1 MQAQI
6 HAPRTGY
13 AYNLLDNS
21 DFRNPINQRGASTYS
36 GDFTYSIDRW
46 QLGNGGA
53 QIYVIS
59 DGLKISNATGAGDYI
74 FQRLERLPPG
84 NYTFAA
90 KFRDNTGA
98 AALTNYS
105 TDQGVTLAPTSYAD
119 SGVLV
124 LTFSNGEDLDS
135 TFAYYRLQN
144 TTPGAVCTWEWAALY
159 EGSYTAD
166 TLPPYQPK
174 GYAAELAE
182 CKRYY
187 ELLDSGTS
195 QFVRAYKDDVIA
207 FCVDY
212 YEKRAVPVISMTG
225 ALGNALNVAGV
236 GAATPTSIESAAP
249 IGRKSARVNAMG
261 SFDTSKTYAI
271 SYGIARLSIS
281 ADL

>member
-21 DFRNPINQRGASTYS
+21 DFRNPVNQRGATTVSAGGY
-36 GDFTYSIDRW
+36 FIDRW
-46 QLGNGGA
+46 AVKQSGMSASLGQSGMT
-53 QIYVIS
+53 
-59 DGLKISNATGAGDYI
+59 ISNSRSDNTAGYI
-74 FQRLERLPPG
+74 EQVLPDNVVNSTTHAG
-84 NYTFAA
+84 KAYTIAA
-90 KFRDNTGA
+90 KANGKIDCATATIPNFATINVDNVNQIVLLYSQSA
-98 AALTNYS
+98 AKWVARCIVN
-105 TDQGVTLAPTSYAD
+105 Q
-119 SGVLV
+119 SGHQM
-124 LTFSNGEDLDS
+124 TI
-135 TFAYYRLQN
+135 
-144 TTPGAVCTWEWAALY
+144 EWMALY
-159 EGSYTAD
+159 EGEYTAD

-195 QFVRAYKDDVIA
+195 QFVRAYKDDAIA

-212 YEKRAVPVISMTG
+212 SEKRAVPVISMTG

-236 GAATPTSIESAAP
+236 GAVTPTSIESAAP

-261 SFDTSKTYAI
+261 SFDTSETYAI

>member
-21 DFRNPINQRGASTYS
+21 DFRNPINQRGATTVSS
-36 GDFTYSIDRW
+36 GGYFIDRW
-46 QLGNGGA
+46 AVRQSGMTASLGPSGMT
-53 QIYVIS
+53 
-59 DGLKISNATGAGDYI
+59 ISNSRSNNTAGYI
-74 FQRLERLPPG
+74 EQVLPDNVVNSTTHAG
-84 NYTFAA
+84 KTYTIAA
-90 KFRDNTGA
+90 KANGDIVCATATIPNYATINVDSANQIMLIYSQSAAKWVARCIVNQTGHQM
-98 AALTNYS
+98 TI
-105 TDQGVTLAPTSYAD
+105 
-119 SGVLV
+119 
-124 LTFSNGEDLDS
+124 
-135 TFAYYRLQN
+135 
-144 TTPGAVCTWEWAALY
+144 EWMALY

-174 GYAAELAE
+174 GYAVELAE

-195 QFVRAYKDDVIA
+195 QFVRAYKDDAIA

-212 YEKRAVPVISMTG
+212 SEKRAVPVISMTG
-225 ALGNALNVAGV
+225 ALGSALNVAGV
-236 GAATPTSIESAAP
+236 GAVTPTSIESAAP

>member
-21 DFRNPINQRGASTYS
+21 DFRNPVNQRGQTSYTGNQY
-36 GDFTYSIDRW
+36 TIDRW
-46 QLGNGGA
+46 RTYSVGATVSVANGYVGINDALMQYVLGIDTTK
-53 QIYVIS
+53 IYTAAVARP
-59 DGLKISNATGAGDYI
+59 DGSLSVTSGTFGVG
-74 FQRLERLPPG
+74 FG
-84 NYTFAA
+84 NVSIGI
-90 KFRDNTGA
+90 RC
-98 AALTNYS
+98 
-105 TDQGVTLAPTSYAD
+105 GVTSNLARFLIEGTVFPQIA
-119 SGVLV
+119 
-124 LTFSNGEDLDS
+124 
-135 TFAYYRLQN
+135 
-144 TTPGAVCTWEWAALY
+144 WAALY
-159 EGSYTAD
+159 EGAYTAD

-281 ADL
+281 SDL

>member
-21 DFRNPINQRGASTYS
+21 DFRNPVNQRGATTVSS
-36 GDFTYSIDRW
+36 GGYFIDRW
-46 QLGNGGA
+46 AVRQSGMTASLGQSGMT
-53 QIYVIS
+53 
-59 DGLKISNATGAGDYI
+59 ISNSRSDNTAGYI
-74 FQRLERLPPG
+74 EQVLPDNVVNSTTHAG
-84 NYTFAA
+84 KTYTIAA
-90 KFRDNTGA
+90 K
-98 AALTNYS
+98 TNGNIYCATATIPNSATINVDSVNQIMLIYS
-105 TDQGVTLAPTSYAD
+105 QSAVKWVARCVVNQ
-119 SGVLV
+119 SGHQM
-124 LTFSNGEDLDS
+124 TI
-135 TFAYYRLQN
+135 
-144 TTPGAVCTWEWAALY
+144 EWMALY
-159 EGSYTAD
+159 EGEYTAD

-212 YEKRAVPVISMTG
+212 YEKRAVPAISMTG

-236 GAATPTSIESAAP
+236 GAVTPTSIESAAP

-261 SFDTSKTYAI
+261 SFDTSETYAI

>member
-21 DFRNPINQRGASTYS
+21 DFRNPVNQRGATTVSAGGY
-36 GDFTYSIDRW
+36 FIDRW
-46 QLGNGGA
+46 AVKQSGMSAALGQSGMT
-53 QIYVIS
+53 
-59 DGLKISNATGAGDYI
+59 ISNSRSDNTAGYI
-74 FQRLERLPPG
+74 EQVLPDNVVNSTTHAG
-84 NYTFAA
+84 KTYTIAA
-90 KFRDNTGA
+90 KANGNIDCATATIPNSATINVDSVNQIMLLYSQSA
-98 AALTNYS
+98 AKWVARCIVN
-105 TDQGVTLAPTSYAD
+105 Q
-119 SGVLV
+119 SGHQM
-124 LTFSNGEDLDS
+124 TI
-135 TFAYYRLQN
+135 
-144 TTPGAVCTWEWAALY
+144 EWMALY
-159 EGSYTAD
+159 EGAYTAD

-174 GYAAELAE
+174 GYAIELAE

-261 SFDTSKTYAI
+261 SFDTSETYAI
-271 SYGIARLSIS
+271 SYGIVRLSIS

>member
-21 DFRNPINQRGASTYS
+21 DFRNPVNQRGQTTYTE
-36 GDFTYSIDRW
+36 GGYTIDRW
-46 QLGNGGA
+46 KMASKDTQLTVNNGYITITNNAESGRVTVENILPENHIGEVLTVAVCDHDTGNVYCMSGTVPEVDSTESQYFCNVDFNGNTLRLLLRNSGKLSVCITVGNGA
-53 QIYVIS
+53 SVH
-59 DGLKISNATGAGDYI
+59 L
-74 FQRLERLPPG
+74 R
-84 NYTFAA
+84 
-90 KFRDNTGA
+90 
-98 AALTNYS
+98 
-105 TDQGVTLAPTSYAD
+105 
-119 SGVLV
+119 
-124 LTFSNGEDLDS
+124 
-135 TFAYYRLQN
+135 
-144 TTPGAVCTWEWAALY
+144 WAALY
-159 EGSYTAD
+159 EGAYTAD

-195 QFVRAYKDDVIA
+195 QFVRAYKDDAIA

-212 YEKRAVPVISMTG
+212 SEKRAVPVISMTG

-236 GAATPTSIESAAP
+236 GAVTPTSIESAAP

-261 SFDTSKTYAI
+261 SFDTSETYAI

>member
-21 DFRNPINQRGASTYS
+21 DFRNPVNQRGATTVSAGGY
-36 GDFTYSIDRW
+36 FIDRW
-46 QLGNGGA
+46 AVKQSGMSAALGQSGMT
-53 QIYVIS
+53 
-59 DGLKISNATGAGDYI
+59 ISNSRSDNTAGYI
-74 FQRLERLPPG
+74 EQVLPDNVVNSTTHAG
-84 NYTFAA
+84 KTYTIAA
-90 KFRDNTGA
+90 KANGNIDCATATIPNSATINVDSVNQIMLLYSQSA
-98 AALTNYS
+98 AKWVARCIVN
-105 TDQGVTLAPTSYAD
+105 Q
-119 SGVLV
+119 SGHQM
-124 LTFSNGEDLDS
+124 TI
-135 TFAYYRLQN
+135 
-144 TTPGAVCTWEWAALY
+144 EWMALY
-159 EGSYTAD
+159 EGAYTAD

-174 GYAAELAE
+174 GYAIELAE

>member
-90 KFRDNTGA
+90 KFRDNTGV
-98 AALTNYS
+98 AALSNYS
-105 TDQGVTLAPTSYAD
+105 VDQGVTLAPTSYAD

-135 TFAYYRLQN
+135 AFAYCRLQN
-144 TTPGAVCTWEWAALY
+144 ITPGAVCTWEWAALY

-166 TLPPYQPK
+166 TLPPWVAPDPVT
-174 GYAAELAE
+174 ELIK
-182 CKRYY
+182 CKDFFR
-187 ELLDSGTS
+187 ELSAYGIIGVAVVDSASTVLGVVFGEKMRIDNPSLTGDVAFYSTDATIILTS
-195 QFVRAYKDDVIA
+195 VTQFQ
-207 FCVDY
+207 F
-212 YEKRAVPVISMTG
+212 TG
-225 ALGNALNVAGV
+225 NGFRL
-236 GAATPTSIESAAP
+236 AATSSGGLSVGTFGLLIPSPNSAA
-249 IGRKSARVNAMG
+249 
-261 SFDTSKTYAI
+261 
-271 SYGIARLSIS
+271 IS

>member
-21 DFRNPINQRGASTYS
+21 DFRNPVNQRGATTVSAGGY
-36 GDFTYSIDRW
+36 FIDRW
-46 QLGNGGA
+46 AVKQSGMSASLGQSGMT
-53 QIYVIS
+53 
-59 DGLKISNATGAGDYI
+59 ISNSRSDNTAGYI
-74 FQRLERLPPG
+74 EQVLPDNVVNSTTHAG
-84 NYTFAA
+84 KAYTIAA
-90 KFRDNTGA
+90 KANGKIDCATATIPNSATINVDSVNQIVLLYSQSA
-98 AALTNYS
+98 AKWVARCIVN
-105 TDQGVTLAPTSYAD
+105 Q
-119 SGVLV
+119 SGHQM
-124 LTFSNGEDLDS
+124 TI
-135 TFAYYRLQN
+135 
-144 TTPGAVCTWEWAALY
+144 EWMALY

-195 QFVRAYKDDVIA
+195 QFVRAYKDDAIA
-207 FCVDY
+207 FCIDY

-236 GAATPTSIESAAP
+236 GAVTPTSIESAAP

-261 SFDTSKTYAI
+261 SFDTSETYAI
-271 SYGIARLSIS
+271 SYGIVRLSIS

>member
-6 HAPRTGY
+6 HAPRVGY

-21 DFRNPINQRGASTYS
+21 DFRNPVNQRGATTVSAGGY
-36 GDFTYSIDRW
+36 FIDRW
-46 QLGNGGA
+46 AVKQSGMSASLGQSGMT
-53 QIYVIS
+53 
-59 DGLKISNATGAGDYI
+59 ISNSRSDNTAGYI
-74 FQRLERLPPG
+74 EQVLPDNVVNSTTHAG
-84 NYTFAA
+84 KAYTIAA
-90 KFRDNTGA
+90 KANGKIDCATATIPNSATINVDSVNQIMLLYSQSA
-98 AALTNYS
+98 AKWVARCIVN
-105 TDQGVTLAPTSYAD
+105 Q
-119 SGVLV
+119 SGHQM
-124 LTFSNGEDLDS
+124 TI
-135 TFAYYRLQN
+135 
-144 TTPGAVCTWEWAALY
+144 EWMALY

-195 QFVRAYKDDVIA
+195 QFVRAYKDDAIA
-207 FCVDY
+207 FCIDY

-236 GAATPTSIESAAP
+236 GAVTPTSIESAAP

-261 SFDTSKTYAI
+261 SFDTSETYAI
-271 SYGIARLSIS
+271 SYGIVRLSIS